1 MTNNGHISANGIF
14 GALEAWRLHFALFVV
29 VTEKLK
35 WRDAKMSWSQLVP
48 NSSGLLRSFLY
59 FSFILSFVLET
70 KHANANE
77 IVLDLPM
84 SWLLVKCNKFIQNQ
98 IFRYFCVFIIICW
111 YLYVDPA
118 FFNFLSFRFQVFLH
132 QISVLCP
139 ANSYLALRNTYLSVL
154 LVFWCYVIVC
164 WFLQPVPE
172 HYLFSEKG

>member
-1 MTNNGHISANGIF
+1 M
-14 GALEAWRLHFALFVV
+14 
-29 VTEKLK
+29 LK
-35 WRDAKMSWSQLVP
+35 CHEVNWSQTPRAFFVLFYT
-48 NSSGLLRSFLY
+48 SRLY
-59 FSFILSFVLET
+59 FHSFSLLET

-154 LVFWCYVIVC
+154 LGFWCYVIVC

-172 HYLFSEKG
+172 HYLLSEKR